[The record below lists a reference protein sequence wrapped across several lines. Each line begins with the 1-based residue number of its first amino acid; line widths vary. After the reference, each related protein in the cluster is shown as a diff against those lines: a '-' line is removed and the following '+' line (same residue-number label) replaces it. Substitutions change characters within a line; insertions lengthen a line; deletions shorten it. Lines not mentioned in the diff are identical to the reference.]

1 MKNVAKESDAGNTSV
16 CVATD
21 MMVTD
26 CLCLEFNPV
35 QDSVNDN

>member
-1 MKNVAKESDAGNTSV
+1 MMKNVAKESDAGNTSV

-26 CLCLEFNPV
+26 VFLLEVNPI
-35 QDSVNDN
+35 QDTVS